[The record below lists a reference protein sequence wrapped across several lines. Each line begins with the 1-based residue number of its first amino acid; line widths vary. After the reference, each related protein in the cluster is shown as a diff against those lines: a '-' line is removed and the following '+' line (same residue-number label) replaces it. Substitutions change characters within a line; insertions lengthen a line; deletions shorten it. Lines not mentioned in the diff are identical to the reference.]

1 MDEQILRQIFD
12 ELFESLEPLDT
23 QTAALLQFLKSK
35 GIVTDEELAPF
46 LKQAGDA
53 SSVRWLGARIRAEA
67 LISSALRPPDI
78 AAGQTGHSESAGAQP
93 ADAGNADADS
103 ATEATKNEA
112 TNKEKAEEG
121 HQPQSQTE
129 ASRKEAAEKNS
140 TQAETEQDDSDLNSD
155 LSDPPLF
162 PARKNKNK
170 DKDKNEAA

>member
-1 MDEQILRQIFD
+1 MDEQILQQIFD

-78 AAGQTGHSESAGAQP
+78 TAAQP
-93 ADAGNADADS
+93 ADAGHADADS
-103 ATEATKNEA
+103 ANEATKNEV

-140 TQAETEQDDSDLNSD
+140 TEAETEQDDSDLNSD

-162 PARKNKNK
+162 PAGKNKNK
-170 DKDKNEAA
+170 DKNEAA